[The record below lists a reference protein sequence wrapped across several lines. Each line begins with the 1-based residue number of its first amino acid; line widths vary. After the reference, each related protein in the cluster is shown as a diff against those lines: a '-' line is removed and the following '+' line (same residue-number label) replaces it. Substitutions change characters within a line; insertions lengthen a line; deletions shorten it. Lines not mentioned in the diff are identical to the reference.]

1 MPASTN
7 LSDHHQPPVG
17 RHNLERRKT
26 FVGLEAADG
35 DRLVA
40 IRGWIAQNAD
50 RFAAA
55 FFSHLEAIPEA
66 ASVFSSGAT
75 LDTAKR
81 LKREHIVAMAQGRY
95 DQEYYDERVRLALL
109 YSRAGL
115 DVCMFLGAF
124 HQMMVE
130 ITRELMAIPDL
141 PPADALD
148 CSVALRKV
156 SFFDLGIMVDVLI
169 DERERVI
176 SAQQDALRE
185 LSTPVLQLRERL
197 LVLPIIGM
205 IDTQRAKQLTDSLLL
220 SIRENRAKVV
230 VMDITGV
237 AAVDSKVAN
246 HIIQTV
252 TAARLMGALVILSGL
267 SADVAQSLVAI
278 GVDLDRINTIGDL
291 RGGLEEAER
300 LLGYKVTLLDA
311 APRLL
316 PV

>member
-1 MPASTN
+1 MPAITE

-17 RHNLERRKT
+17 RHDLERRKA
-26 FVGLEAADG
+26 FVDLQTADG
-35 DRLVA
+35 DRLA
-40 IRGWIAQNAD
+40 EIRDWMARNAD

-55 FFSHLEAIPEA
+55 FFGHLEAIPEA
-66 ASVFSSGAT
+66 ASVFSSRAT
-75 LDTAKR
+75 LESAKR
-81 LKREHIVAMAQGRY
+81 LKREHIIAMAQSRY
-95 DQEYYDERVRLALL
+95 DQEYYDQRVRLALL

-141 PPADALD
+141 PPPDALE
-148 CSVALRKV
+148 CSIALRKV

-311 APRLL
+311 APRLA